1 MASTSSRL
9 TARPRPFGTA
19 GTASRGPRGDADV
32 YSQNQSDCAVFSF
45 GGPAGHA
52 ATVIVM
58 RKRGQVWLVFPDV
71 NKTTVGM
78 TAAQATHLIVAIS
91 VASGGPR

>member
-1 MASTSSRL
+1 M
-9 TARPRPFGTA
+9 
-19 GTASRGPRGDADV
+19 
-32 YSQNQSDCAVFSF
+32 
-45 GGPAGHA
+45 
-52 ATVIVM
+52 IVM